1 MAKIFRT
8 EELSVNGDNIRIS
21 AEAGNLIFKDG
32 SGNKVTSTD
41 DRTQEVSSLA
51 FKDLDLDSDVSSLK
65 TEISDSVDAA
75 NTDLD
80 ADISSLQAQRTSD
93 VSDLDGDVSSLQAQR
108 TSDVSDLDGDVSS
121 LQAQRTSDV
130 SDLDGDVSSLQ
141 AQRTGDHNLKTQE
154 VSSLAFKDLDLDS
167 DVSSLKT
174 EISDSVDAANTDLD
188 ADISSLQAQ
197 RTSDVSD
204 LDGDVSSLQAQR
216 TSDVSDLDGDVSS
229 LQAQRTSDVSD
240 LDGDVSSLA
249 YLASQNDVV
258 ATEAQVWTSGVDPVD
273 GVDSVTVDLGREFLT
288 TPRVIGILKS
298 SNTNDPIVGLM
309 LKEVTGGSGNNHS
322 AVFVF
327 SDEIASANYRIEVL
341 ASI

>member
-75 NTDLD
+75 NTDLSD
-80 ADISSLQAQRTSD
+80 DISSLQAQRTSD

-108 TSDVSDLDGDVSS
+108 
-121 LQAQRTSDV
+121 
-130 SDLDGDVSSLQ
+130 
-141 AQRTGDHNLKTQE
+141 
-154 VSSLAFKDLDLDS
+154 
-167 DVSSLKT
+167 
-174 EISDSVDAANTDLD
+174 I
-188 ADISSLQAQ
+188 
-197 RTSDVSD
+197 
-204 LDGDVSSLQAQR
+204 
-216 TSDVSDLDGDVSS
+216 SDVSDLDGDVSS

-258 ATEAQVWTSGVDPVD
+258 KASVAIDSDMGSSSYDATNAR
-273 GVDSVTVDLGREFLT
+273 VTVDFGRTFLSAPSVVGIMQAAADSPIIGVQLISIST
-288 TPRVIGILKS
+288 TNAQFQLSDDV
-298 SNTNDPIVGLM
+298 
-309 LKEVTGGSGNNHS
+309 
-322 AVFVF
+322 AV
-327 SDEIASANYRIEVL
+327 DGTYTIEVL

>member
-75 NTDLD
+75 NTDLSD
-80 ADISSLQAQRTSD
+80 DI
-93 VSDLDGDVSSLQAQR
+93 
-108 TSDVSDLDGDVSS
+108 
-121 LQAQRTSDV
+121 
-130 SDLDGDVSSLQ
+130 
-141 AQRTGDHNLKTQE
+141 
-154 VSSLAFKDLDLDS
+154 
-167 DVSSLKT
+167 
-174 EISDSVDAANTDLD
+174 
-188 ADISSLQAQ
+188 
-197 RTSDVSD
+197 
-204 LDGDVSSLQAQR
+204 SSLQAQR

-258 ATEAQVWTSGVDPVD
+258 KASVAIDSDMGSSSYDATNAR
-273 GVDSVTVDLGREFLT
+273 VTVDFGRTFLSAPSVVGIMQAAADSPIIGVQLISIST
-288 TPRVIGILKS
+288 TNAQFQLSDDV
-298 SNTNDPIVGLM
+298 
-309 LKEVTGGSGNNHS
+309 
-322 AVFVF
+322 AV
-327 SDEIASANYRIEVL
+327 DGTYTIEVL